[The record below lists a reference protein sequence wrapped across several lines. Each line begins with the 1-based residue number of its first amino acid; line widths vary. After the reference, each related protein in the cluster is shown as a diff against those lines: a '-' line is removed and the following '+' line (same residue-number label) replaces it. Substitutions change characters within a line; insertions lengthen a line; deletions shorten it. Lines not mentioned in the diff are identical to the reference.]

1 MTLAAWRR
9 WLAWAFLVAAAATV
23 AALSPIT
30 LGLRP
35 DPALSWALV
44 ATGALLVAAGLLVRR
59 PLLWV
64 GAAALWTAILG
75 GLFTRVVPFGTP
87 VGVVFGPPG
96 LAAASILL
104 VWVALLRPA
113 RWLLR
118 GIVALGL
125 VTLGVLAL
133 VWATAPAAART
144 ATFGWLAADS
154 AGTLYAADADSGFI
168 WVFDDK
174 GQRQGTLWPRQAAA
188 GLRGPGILGVG
199 VGSEVAAGASLGPN
213 GLPDIGLVF
222 CGLAVDGQD
231 RLYVVDGGKR
241 HVQAFDTRGF
251 QVAQWPLPPDY
262 APAQGC
268 VAADDDRVYVAAA
281 DGTIRVF
288 SQTGEA
294 LATWHVEDV
303 RGVSALGDGRL
314 AVLRKNDVI
323 VVAPPDGNF
332 VERWELPAP
341 TEGLDAPYAAI
352 LARRNGEVLVTD
364 LNRAQVRRLAPRQG
378 AEAPLGTPGDW
389 PGHVAGAGG
398 WPGELASPAG
408 LTEDAAGRV
417 YVSDILYRV
426 IQRFTPDGR
435 VDAVWSAPEDEA
447 ADLARVPTPAPRV
460 PTPGAAARGWPDCA
474 PAIGGAPPMPAGY
487 APGFPFP
494 ARFRMF
500 KTAPVSGKAG
510 QTMVVGYGAVG
521 FDEAAGGLLQEL
533 QAAGFTLGLRDS
545 EPGESET
552 EFTGNGW
559 SGKVWVR
566 DYTACPGVT
575 EWVVIA
581 GPQGP

>member
-1 MTLAAWRR
+1 MARVSWRR
-9 WLAWAFLVAAAATV
+9 WLAWAFLVAASAAV
-23 AALSPIT
+23 AALQPIT
-30 LGLRP
+30 LDLRP
-35 DPALSWALV
+35 DPALGWALV
-44 ATGALLVAAGLLVRR
+44 GVGALLVVGGLLAWR
-59 PLLWV
+59 PLLWL
-64 GAAALWTAILG
+64 GAAALWTVILG
-75 GLFTRVVPFGTP
+75 GLFTQVAPFGTP
-87 VGVVFGPPG
+87 PGALFGPPG
-96 LAAASILL
+96 LAAAAILL
-104 VWVALLRPA
+104 VWAALLGPR

-125 VTLGVLAL
+125 VTLIVLGF

-154 AGTLYAADADSGFI
+154 QGHVWAADADSGFI
-168 WVFDDK
+168 WVFNDK
-174 GQRQGTLWPRQAAA
+174 GQRQGTLWPRQAAPGA
-188 GLRGPGILGVG
+188 RGPGILGVG
-199 VGSEVAAGASLGPN
+199 VGSEVTAGASLGPN

-231 RLYVVDGGKR
+231 RLYVVDPGKR
-241 HVQAFDTRGF
+241 RVQQFDSGGF
-251 QVAQWPLPPDY
+251 QRAAWDLPSDY

-268 VAADDDRVYVAAA
+268 VAADNDRVYVADA
-281 DGTIRVF
+281 GGLVHVF
-288 SQTGEA
+288 STTGEPQA
-294 LATWHVEDV
+294 AWAVGDV
-303 RGVSALGDGRL
+303 RGLSAAGDGRL
-314 AVLRKNDVI
+314 AVLRKGDV
-323 VVAPPDGNF
+323 VMLAVPDGAV
-332 VERWELPAP
+332 VERWELPPP
-341 TEGLDAPYAAI
+341 TEGLDAPYGAI
-352 LARRNGEVLVTD
+352 LARRNGEILVTD
-364 LNRAQVRRLAPRQG
+364 LNRAQIRRLEPGQG
-378 AEAPLGTPGDW
+378 AGDPLGTPGDW

-408 LTEDAAGRV
+408 LAEDATGRV

-474 PAIGGAPPMPAGY
+474 PLIQGAPPMPPGY

-510 QTMVVGYGAVG
+510 QTMVVGYGAIG

-533 QAAGFTLGLRDS
+533 QAAGFRLGLRDS

-559 SGKVWVR
+559 TGKAWVR

-581 GPQGP
+581 GQQ